1 MDNIK
6 RGFEADRQLISDESG
21 SLELNLMKIS
31 GPVLRLAVRS
41 GKGRI
46 RSKQTIAAGTWTQ
59 PPTLNQTSPMF
70 CTYI

>member
-6 RGFEADRQLISDESG
+6 RGFEADGQLISDESG

-41 GKGRI
+41 GRGRI
-46 RSKQTIAAGTWTQ
+46 RSK
-59 PPTLNQTSPMF
+59 
-70 CTYI
+70 